1 MEENKKKSPNV
12 RLILR
17 NLAIEMVL
25 YAILLL
31 GYFLVVL
38 QYLAEPLTNYFNT
51 NLTAYAFIGLGLI
64 VAQAVLLDNIVA
76 FLIKLLGLDQI
87 KEEK

>member
-1 MEENKKKSPNV
+1 MTENKMPDV
-12 RLILR
+12 RRILR

-25 YAILLL
+25 YAILLI

-38 QYLAEPLTNYFNT
+38 QYVAQPLANYFNS

-64 VAQAVLLDNIVA
+64 IAQAVLLDNIVG
-76 FLIKLLGLDQI
+76 FLIKLLGLGHV
-87 KEEK
+87 E

>member
-1 MEENKKKSPNV
+1 MAEKSKPSV

-25 YAILLL
+25 YAILLI

-38 QYLAEPLTNYFNT
+38 QYVAQPLANYFDS

-64 VAQAVLLDNIVA
+64 IAQAVLLDNIVG
-76 FLIKLLGLDQI
+76 FLIKLLGLGHV
-87 KEEK
+87 E

>member
-1 MEENKKKSPNV
+1 MTEKTKPSV

-25 YAILLL
+25 YGILLI

-38 QYLAEPLTNYFNT
+38 QFIAEPLANYFNN

-64 VAQAVLLDNIVA
+64 IAQAVLLDNIVA
-76 FLIKLLGLDQI
+76 FLIKLLGLDQV
-87 KEEK
+87 E

>member
-1 MEENKKKSPNV
+1 MTEKTHPPV

-25 YAILLL
+25 YGILLV

-38 QYLAEPLTNYFNT
+38 QYVAEPLADYFNS

-64 VAQAVLLDNIVA
+64 IAQAVLLDNIVA
-76 FLIKLLGLDQI
+76 FLIKILGLGHV
-87 KEEK
+87 E

>member
-1 MEENKKKSPNV
+1 MTEKTNPSV
-12 RLILR
+12 RHIIR

-25 YAILLL
+25 YAILLI

-38 QYLAEPLTNYFNT
+38 QYVAEPLTNYFNN

-64 VAQAVLLDNIVA
+64 IAQAVLLDNIVV
-76 FLIKLLGLDQI
+76 FLIKLLGLGHS
-87 KEEK
+87 E

>member
-1 MEENKKKSPNV
+1 MKEKIKPSV

-25 YAILLL
+25 YGILLI

-38 QYLAEPLTNYFNT
+38 QYVAQPLANYFNS

-64 VAQAVLLDNIVA
+64 IAQAVLLDNIVA
-76 FLIKLLGLDQI
+76 FLIKLLGLGHA
-87 KEEK
+87 E

>member
-25 YAILLL
+25 YGILLL

-38 QYLAEPLTNYFNT
+38 QYLPEPLANYFNT

-64 VAQAVLLDNIVA
+64 IAQAVLLDNIVG
-76 FLIKLLGLDQI
+76 FLIKLLGLDHT
-87 KEEK
+87 E

>member
-1 MEENKKKSPNV
+1 MKEKTNPNV

-25 YAILLL
+25 YAILLI

-38 QYLAEPLTNYFNT
+38 QYIAEPLTNYFN
-51 NLTAYAFIGLGLI
+51 NDLTAYAFIGLGLI
-64 VAQAVLLDNIVA
+64 IAQAVLLDNIVV
-76 FLIKLLGLDQI
+76 FLIKLLGLDHS
-87 KEEK
+87 E